1 VLEHPIGGEITVKL
15 KLFRSVTGVAVG
27 VALLSSGSLGVAAS
41 AQAAT
46 KSIHVAY
53 LSFAVSNSYD
63 APMLAAAKAVAA
75 ADGASVTVFDA
86 NNNPATQYT
95 QLQDVITSGRYQGII
110 TQPIVSTNLIPLVQK
125 AIKKRIKVV
134 NIDQI
139 LGTSYAT
146 DKSQVTGLSANVV
159 FLPTRIGTQLGDQ
172 VITACG
178 SKNFNP
184 CNIAYMYNIKGSTLD
199 TAIYNAFNK
208 VVSTDSKIH
217 QVANGS
223 GYFTISLADT
233 AVANILQANPSLN
246 LIVGSDQSIE
256 GAQVALAS
264 ANNKKVLLVGF
275 GASGAGIAGVKSG
288 AWFSDVAQAPATEG
302 QDGMIALVNAV
313 KTGKVSGAIDP
324 VANLPHHGL
333 VTKADAGLFTAE
345 WPG

>member
-1 VLEHPIGGEITVKL
+1 MGGKKVKL
-15 KLFRSVTGVAVG
+15 KLFRTVTGFAAGVTLLSFVAVG
-27 VALLSSGSLGVAAS
+27 MPAT
-41 AQAAT
+41 AQASTA
-46 KSIHVAY
+46 KIHVAY

-75 ADGASVTVFDA
+75 ADGVSVTVFDA

-110 TQPIVSTNLIPLVQK
+110 TQPIVSSNLVPLVKK
-125 AIKKRIKVV
+125 ALAKNIRVV

-139 LGTSYAT
+139 LGTNYAT
-146 DKSQVTGLSANVV
+146 DQSQVRGLSANIV

-172 VITACG
+172 AISACG
-178 SKNFNP
+178 SKNLNP
-184 CNIAYMYNIKGSTLD
+184 CNVAYMYNIKGSTLD

-208 VVSTDSKIH
+208 VVATDSKIH

-233 AVANILQANPSLN
+233 AVSNILQANPNLN
-246 LIVGSDQSIE
+246 LIVGADQSIE
-256 GAQVALAS
+256 GSQVALAS

-275 GASGAGIAGVKSG
+275 GGSAAAEAGVKSG

-302 QDGMIALVNAV
+302 QDGMIALVAAV
-313 KTGKVSGAIDP
+313 TTHKVSGAIDP
-324 VANLPHHGL
+324 VSNLPHHGVL
-333 VTKADAGLFTAE
+333 TKADASQFTAE

>member
-1 VLEHPIGGEITVKL
+1 MGGKTVKL
-15 KLFRSVTGVAVG
+15 RIFRG
-27 VALLSSGSLGVAAS
+27 LSGLAVAATFLAS
-41 AQAAT
+41 ATVGAPSMAQAST
-46 KSIHVAY
+46 KTIHVAY

-75 ADGASVTVFDA
+75 ADNVAVTVFDA

-110 TQPIVSTNLIPLVQK
+110 TQPVVSTNLIPLVRK
-125 AIKKRIKVV
+125 AITKGIKVV

-139 LGTSYAT
+139 LGTSYTT
-146 DKSQVTGLSANVV
+146 DQSQVPGLSANVV
-159 FLPTRIGTQLGDQ
+159 FLPSRIGTQLGDQ

-178 SKNFNP
+178 SKSLNP
-184 CNIAYMYNIKGSTLD
+184 CNVAYMYNIKGSTLD

-208 VVSTDSKIH
+208 VVKADPKIH

-223 GYFTISLADT
+223 GYFTISLADA
-233 AVANILQANPSLN
+233 AVSNILQANPNLN
-246 LIVGSDQSIE
+246 LIVGADQSIE

-264 ANNKKVLLVGF
+264 SQNRKILFVAF
-275 GASGAGIAGVKSG
+275 GGSAAAVTGVKSG

-302 QDGMIALVNAV
+302 QDGMIALVAAV
-313 KTGKVSGAIDP
+313 SAGKTSGMVDP
-324 VANLPHHGL
+324 VAHLPHHG
-333 VTKADAGLFTAE
+333 VITKSDATQFTAE

>member
-1 VLEHPIGGEITVKL
+1 MGGGTRVKSKNFRTKIGL
-15 KLFRSVTGVAVG
+15 AAS
-27 VALLSSGSLGVAAS
+27 VALLSSASLGIDS
-41 AQAAT
+41 TAQAAPQT
-46 KSIHVAY
+46 IRVAY

-75 ADGASVTVFDA
+75 ADGVSVTVFDA

-110 TQPIVSTNLIPLVQK
+110 TQPIVSTNLVPLVQK
-125 AIKKRIKVV
+125 AIKKGIKVV

-139 LGTSYAT
+139 LGASYAT
-146 DKSQVTGLSANVV
+146 DKPQVKGLSANVV
-159 FLPTRIGTQLGDQ
+159 FLPTRIGTLMGTQ
-172 VITACG
+172 VASACG
-178 SKNFNP
+178 AKKLNP

-208 VVSTDSKIH
+208 VVSKHSNIH

-233 AVANILQANPSLN
+233 AVANILQANPNLN

-264 ANNKKVLLVGF
+264 ANNKKVILVGF
-275 GASGAGIAGVKSG
+275 GASAAGIAGVKSG
-288 AWFSDVAQAPATEG
+288 AWYSDVAQAPATEG
-302 QDGMIALVNAV
+302 QEGMIALVAAI
-313 KTGKVSGAIDP
+313 KTGKSMGTIDP
-324 VANLPHHGL
+324 VAKLPLHGL
-333 VTKADAGLFTAE
+333 VTKSDASHFTGE